1 MEDLARDAAR
11 LDPTQ
16 RLVYEVLESWAQKHL
31 SWRQRDRHDESRAP
45 PGLRLLLLG
54 TAGTGKTHTAK
65 VALRK
70 VRSVFGR
77 YDSVLTLAFSGV
89 AAANLGGGAQTIDSV
104 FHTNSDHAIQDLV
117 GDRLDRL
124 AAQLRHVELL
134 LIDEISTVGA
144 AQLEIINRRL
154 RQVSRVVHREQFGTE
169 PPANAGSFGSI
180 GVVLRGARAQ
190 LPPVLASTF
199 LFFGLVR
206 KHRCCSHG

>member
-1 MEDLARDAAR
+1 M
-11 LDPTQ
+11 
-16 RLVYEVLESWAQKHL
+16 
-31 SWRQRDRHDESRAP
+31 
-45 PGLRLLLLG
+45 
-54 TAGTGKTHTAK
+54 
-65 VALRK
+65 
-70 VRSVFGR
+70 FGR

-104 FHTNSDHAIQDLV
+104 FHTNADHAIEDLV
-117 GDRLDRL
+117 GDQLDWLVARLR
-124 AAQLRHVELL
+124 RVELL
-134 LIDEISTVGA
+134 LVDEISTVGA

-169 PPANAGSFGSI
+169 PPDNVGSFGSI
-180 GVVLRGARAQ
+180 GVVLMGDLAQ